1 MMLEKGEVMVAATD
15 NRTLL
20 LDAQCWQCGQT
31 FTVMVNNEDMVDWLS
46 GSGPI
51 EQILHYLTAGEREL
65 LISNTCGQCF
75 DNLFSGLDNDE

>member
-1 MMLEKGEVMVAATD
+1 MMVEKGEVMVAAAD

-20 LDAQCWQCGQT
+20 LDAQCWHCGRV

-51 EQILHYLTAGEREL
+51 EQIMPYLTAGEREL
-65 LISNTCGQCF
+65 LISNTCSECF
-75 DNLFSGLDNDE
+75 DSLFPPLDSDD